1 MKPPQAILQLL
12 ARATIAMP
20 AAVVLMILLF
30 ASAAAA
36 IMLPLIAILFFSAGD
51 FREGVLSVMAAIPS
65 FFVARYLRRRF
76 WEEPPSVL

>member
-20 AAVVLMILLF
+20 AAVVVMILLI
-30 ASAAAA
+30 ASAAGVV
-36 IMLPLIAILFFSAGD
+36 MLPIIAIFFFCTGNI
-51 FREGVLSVMAAIPS
+51 REGVLSVMASISS
-65 FFVARYLRRRF
+65 FFVARYLMRKF